1 MNSPSPASE
10 PALVQQL
17 RQSLG
22 MLQVAFDAAVESMLI
37 IDGDRRVHW
46 ANQSSATLLVDG
58 VPIQVMNRCLDS
70 LMTFH
75 LPEGPSIQHD
85 HPLHPSQ
92 HLPLKEGEECLE
104 LSLSSGVRTTARQV
118 RWQPVAILHARDHL
132 LITIRDLSPEQRAL
146 LQQQRF
152 MTDLTHEL
160 RTPLTI
166 ISGSLM
172 RLRRASDPHQRAH
185 RHLIRAEE
193 ETLRI
198 HRLLEHLSLM
208 TRLEVDPAWLGA
220 RVQPLLPVLRQWF
233 EGNPDDRQQRLSI
246 DWGGLSATDLVRI
259 DANALAIVLD
269 QLVENAVQHG
279 ADAEKI
285 RMTVR
290 CSGSSDGDSCALQ
303 VSSSGSGEAVGRDTL
318 DDWLLPFVRSAG
330 RRNETIAEG
339 AGLGLAIVNRL
350 VQSWG
355 GSLQLEQGDDPNEP
369 LFTVTSVSFTMPLT
383 AMPLP
388 SAAQEVEGRDPV

>member
-1 MNSPSPASE
+1 
-10 PALVQQL
+10 
-17 RQSLG
+17 

-58 VPIQVMNRCLDS
+58 VPIQVMNRCLDA
-70 LMTFH
+70 LMTLH
-75 LPEGPSIQHD
+75 LPGGGLIQQD
-85 HPLHPSQ
+85 HPLHPS
-92 HLPLKEGEECLE
+92 HPLPLKEGEECLE
-104 LSLSSGVRTTARQV
+104 LTLSSGVRTTARQV
-118 RWQPVAILHARDHL
+118 RWQPVAILQAKDHL
-132 LITIRDLSPEQRAL
+132 LITIRDLSPEQKAL

-166 ISGSLM
+166 ISGSLK
-172 RLRRASDPHQRAH
+172 RLRRDSDPHQRVH

-208 TRLEVDPAWLGA
+208 TQLEVDPAWLGA
-220 RVQPLLPVLRQWF
+220 RVQPLLPVLRQWL

-246 DWGGLSATDLVRI
+246 EWGGLSSTDLVRI
-259 DANALAIVLD
+259 DANALAVVLD
-269 QLVENAVQHG
+269 QLVENAIQHG
-279 ADAEKI
+279 ADADQI
-285 RMTVR
+285 RMTIR
-290 CSGSSDGDSCALQ
+290 CPSPADGDSYALQ
-303 VSSSGSGEAVGRDTL
+303 ISSSGSGEAVGRDTL

-330 RRNETIAEG
+330 RRHETNAEG
-339 AGLGLAIVNRL
+339 AGLGLAIVNKL
-350 VQSWG
+350 VQAWG
-355 GSLQLEQGDDPNEP
+355 GSLQLDQRNDTAEASI
-369 LFTVTSVSFTMPLT
+369 TVTSVTFTMPFT

-388 SAAQEVEGRDPV
+388 SAAPEAGETDPV